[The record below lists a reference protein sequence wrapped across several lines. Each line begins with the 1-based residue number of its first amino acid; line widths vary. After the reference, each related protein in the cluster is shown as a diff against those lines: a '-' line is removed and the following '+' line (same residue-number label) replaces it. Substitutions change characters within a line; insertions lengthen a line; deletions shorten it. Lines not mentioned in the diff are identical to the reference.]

1 MELTHMFE
9 EIEHYHKTLGY
20 HYKAMSH
27 EQCLDNI
34 RHTGLALY
42 QEVGELI
49 DSFPWKPW
57 RTVETQV
64 YDKENAIEEIVD
76 CIFFLGAIRAA
87 GKIPPQAIATMFDTK
102 LRENYDRIKRGY
114 NSTPDERR

>member
-1 MELTHMFE
+1 MFK

-20 HYKAMSH
+20 NYKGMTDK
-27 EQCLDNI
+27 ECLDNI
-34 RHTGLALY
+34 RHTGLALHM
-42 QEVGELI
+42 EVAELI

-64 YDKENAIEEIVD
+64 YDKENAIEEIID

-87 GKIPPQAIATMFDTK
+87 GRIEPQDIAHMFDTK

-114 NSTPDERR
+114 SNAPDERG